1 MKKTSFTLISL
12 LLLFSILLNASGCAS
27 VRAAD
32 LMDGVTPRN
41 IEIGDGL
48 SNRNADL
55 TDFAVR
61 LFKAANEG
69 GENTLI
75 SPLSVLC
82 ALAMTANGANG
93 ETREQMEAILGM
105 SAEELN
111 VYLYAYMNA
120 LPQGNKYKLHLAN
133 SVWFS
138 DEKGF
143 AVDRDFLQTN
153 ADYYG
158 ADVYQ
163 ALFDNRTLRDINR
176 WVKKETDGMI
186 PEILDR
192 IPSNAVMYLVNALA
206 FEAEWAEIYEKKQ
219 VKDGTF
225 TKEDGT
231 EQAVKMMHDSGSF
244 RYLEDE
250 KATGFMRYYNGGKYA
265 FVALLPIEGVS
276 VSEYVGSLDGAA
288 LHALLSEAKF
298 ASVNTAIPKFEA
310 EYQAEMSEILKS
322 MGMPLA
328 FDEDQADFS
337 GLGTHTSG
345 NIYMNNVIHKAFIQ
359 VGEKGTKAGA
369 ATVIEMTNKAAD
381 IGETKQVILD
391 RPFVYMLVDCENN
404 VPFFI
409 GTMTSVNR

>member
-369 ATVIEMTNKAAD
+369 TTVIEMTNKAAD